1 MATHQ
6 LSGADPIQSF
16 VAQLPTVFSG
26 SSGLGTVGATFSG
39 ADLVLTL
46 TPNAGI
52 AVTVTTLQHAIE
64 HPVAGATTSFI
75 DFNNAKIRSFDSVY
89 QGTKTFIKRNFPI
102 KHGGDPVFKKD
113 FGGNDSTV
121 VDVTNNL
128 VEIPNHFFV
137 TGEKLNYGHLGIGNT
152 MGIQISE
159 ALLLELV
166 VPLFFLQKFMLLNL
180 MKVN

>member
-1 MATHQ
+1 MPH
-6 LSGADPIQSF
+6 S
-16 VAQLPTVFSG
+16 
-26 SSGLGTVGATFSG
+26 
-39 ADLVLTL
+39 LVLIL
-46 TPNAGI
+46 SSLLPLML
-52 AVTVTTLQHAIE
+52 VLQLLLLRYNMLLNNLLV
-64 HPVAGATTSFI
+64 PGATTSFI

-152 MGIQISE
+152 MASKFQDTIAGIGSTTILPPE
-159 ALLLELV
+159 VYAI
-166 VPLFFLQKFMLLNL
+166 KLNESQL
-180 MKVN
+180 RFAATAENASRNTNTIDN